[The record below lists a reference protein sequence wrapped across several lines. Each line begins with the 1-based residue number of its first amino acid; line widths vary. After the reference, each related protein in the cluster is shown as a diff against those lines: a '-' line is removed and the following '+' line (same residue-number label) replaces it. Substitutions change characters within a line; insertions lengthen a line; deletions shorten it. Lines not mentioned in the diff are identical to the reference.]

1 MKTKLMI
8 PAMFAFSMAFA
19 PFVANSSTTNFT
31 NSELVEDEKTQLDL
45 QELPEVLKNAIAVD
59 GTAADL
65 TITEAW
71 HIKKDD
77 GTVYYKVK
85 FDNAGEEL
93 VKKYDSEGKLIEDV
107 QI

>member
-1 MKTKLMI
+1 MKTKIMI

-19 PFVANSSTTNFT
+19 PFVANSSITNFT

-45 QELPEVLKNAIAVD
+45 QELPEVLKNAVAVD
-59 GTAADL
+59 ETAAAL

-85 FDNAGEEL
+85 FDNNGEEL
-93 VKKYDSEGKLIEDV
+93 VKKYDAEGNIIKDT